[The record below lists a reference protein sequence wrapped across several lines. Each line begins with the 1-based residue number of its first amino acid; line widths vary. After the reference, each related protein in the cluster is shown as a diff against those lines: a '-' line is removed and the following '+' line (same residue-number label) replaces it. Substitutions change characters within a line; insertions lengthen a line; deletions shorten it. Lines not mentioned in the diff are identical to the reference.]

1 MVTIKNGD
9 LLKAKEKIIGHQVNC
24 LGMAGG
30 LAADVFKKWPYARK
44 DYMDITNRLPGKI
57 LFGMAFFT
65 GQQKDGHIIC
75 NLFGQYNPGAD
86 YNPKK
91 LEQALEQLG
100 NFAKAGGYSVALPY
114 KLSCGICGG
123 DWDEVLQIIERT
135 MDGVDCVIY
144 RKAEKVTDK

>member
-1 MVTIKNGD
+1 MVKIKKGD

-24 LGMAGG
+24 FGISGG
-30 LAADVFKKWPYARK
+30 LASAVFRKWPCAKK
-44 DYMDITNRLPGKI
+44 DYEDLTKRLPAKV
-57 LFGMAFFT
+57 LLGMTFFT
-65 GQQKDGHIIC
+65 GQQKDGHIIA
-75 NLFGQYNPGAD
+75 NLFGQYEPGAA

-91 LEQALEQLG
+91 LDQALEQLG

-114 KLSCGICGG
+114 KLSCGIAGG

-144 RKAEKVTDK
+144 QKED